1 MEPVPQLLPI
11 TAEHLFDP
19 AAAIPQAVFLS
30 GQGVLRVKELNL
42 RMEVGGR
49 AEVERSCWSQE
60 AVTAG
65 LKSMQQLGLKI

>member
-1 MEPVPQLLPI
+1 MEPVPQPLPI

-42 RMEVGGR
+42 RRRWAGGR
-49 AEVERSCWSQE
+49 RSS
-60 AVTAG
+60 AVAG
-65 LKSMQQLGLKI
+65 VRKP